1 MAPVNERTDR
11 RSPLVI
17 VHSSTQQRPVGD
29 QHGVCDPPRAHAPSS
44 AGRVGREVVGGQ
56 AIDGKVDWKTTPPS
70 SPAAID
76 DETARRGSPCDLRS
90 TTYYDRG
97 RENPFDPPVSRNSAR
112 KRIASRFE
120 VVGAEDLVRR
130 PRNEGSSPSLH
141 ESVGCSL
148 FLSRTASTRSNG
160 LLVDF
165 RRNAAPRKHPSGP
178 HIACQ

>member
-29 QHGVCDPPRAHAPSS
+29 QHGVCEPPRAHAPSS
-44 AGRVGREVVGGQ
+44 AGRAGREVVGGQ

-90 TTYYDRG
+90 TTYYDRIEEG
-97 RENPFDPPVSRNSAR
+97 KTRSTLIVPSREIPRENELR
-112 KRIASRFE
+112 
-120 VVGAEDLVRR
+120 L
-130 PRNEGSSPSLH
+130 GS
-141 ESVGCSL
+141 
-148 FLSRTASTRSNG
+148 
-160 LLVDF
+160 
-165 RRNAAPRKHPSGP
+165 K
-178 HIACQ
+178 

>member
-1 MAPVNERTDR
+1 MPKPNCRACKLASCQLAPVNERTDR

-44 AGRVGREVVGGQ
+44 AGRAGREVVGGQ

-97 RENPFDPPVSRNSAR
+97 RENPFDPQSSRLEKFREKTNCVSVRS
-112 KRIASRFE
+112 SRS
-120 VVGAEDLVRR
+120 RR
-130 PRNEGSSPSLH
+130 LGPSTKERRLL
-141 ESVGCSL
+141 SL
-148 FLSRTASTRSNG
+148 SSTR
-160 LLVDF
+160 
-165 RRNAAPRKHPSGP
+165 A
-178 HIACQ
+178 